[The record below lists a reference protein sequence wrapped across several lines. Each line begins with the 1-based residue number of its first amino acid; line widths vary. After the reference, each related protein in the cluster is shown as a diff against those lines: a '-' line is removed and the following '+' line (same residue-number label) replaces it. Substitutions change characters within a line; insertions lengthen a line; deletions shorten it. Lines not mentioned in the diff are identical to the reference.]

1 MPNSPNQEQAGL
13 EQRIP
18 TDYAASSIHADTVPP
33 RSRVISQLPQRYLNA
48 LVKPSVATYT
58 ADNGDAS
65 WSLVWIQLVAWA
77 ILDAML
83 GLLVN
88 LIYPPAATSTT
99 LSRLF
104 SLATSIGLIGVV
116 PLLFFVLMGIVF
128 LLAKAFGGQGTFLE
142 QCNSSLYIQAPLG
155 IFSKLLALIPVVG
168 RVLNSVLSLYGIVLQ
183 VFVIMAVHRLSRGKA
198 IATILIPLVTIGLLA
213 VVIFLI
219 MRK

>member
-1 MPNSPNQEQAGL
+1 MPNSPYQEQTGL
-13 EQRIP
+13 EQFIP
-18 TDYAASSIHADTVPP
+18 ADQAISSTQSDPVPS
-33 RSRVISQLPQRYLNA
+33 RSRVLAQLPQRYFNA

-58 ADNGDAS
+58 ADKVDAS
-65 WSLVWIQLVAWA
+65 WSLVWIQLLAWA

-88 LIYPPAATSTT
+88 LIYPPATGTT
-99 LSRLF
+99 FSRLF

-116 PLLFFVLMGIVF
+116 PLLFFLLMGIVF

-198 IATILIPLVTIGLLA
+198 IATILIPLVTIGLLVA
-213 VVIFLI
+213 GIFML

>member
-1 MPNSPNQEQAGL
+1 MPNSPYQEQAGL
-13 EQRIP
+13 EQLIP
-18 TDYAASSIHADTVPP
+18 TDQAISSTQTDTVPS
-33 RSRVISQLPQRYLNA
+33 RSRMLSQLPQHYFNA

-58 ADNGDAS
+58 ADKGDAS

-88 LIYPPAATSTT
+88 FIYPPVTGTT
-99 LSRLF
+99 FSRLF
-104 SLATSIGLIGVV
+104 TLSTSIGLIGVV
-116 PLLFFVLMGIVF
+116 PLLFFLLMGIVF
-128 LLAKAFGGQGTFLE
+128 LFAKAFGGQGTFLE

-183 VFVIMAVHRLSRGKA
+183 IFVIMAVHRLSRGKA
-198 IATILIPLVTIGLLA
+198 IATILIPLITIGLLA
-213 VVIFLI
+213 AAIFII

>member
-1 MPNSPNQEQAGL
+1 MPNRPYQERASL
-13 EQRIP
+13 EQLIP
-18 TDYAASSIHADTVPP
+18 SDQANPSTQADTVP
-33 RSRVISQLPQRYLNA
+33 SFSSALSQLPQRYFNA
-48 LVKPSVATYT
+48 LVKPSVATYS
-58 ADNGDAS
+58 ADKGNAS
-65 WSLVWIQLVAWA
+65 WSLVWIQLLAWA
-77 ILDAML
+77 VLDAML

-88 LIYPPAATSTT
+88 FIYPPATGTT
-99 LSRLF
+99 FSRLF

-116 PLLFFVLMGIVF
+116 PLLFFLLMGIVY

-168 RVLNSVLSLYGIVLQ
+168 RILNSVLSLYGIVLQ

-198 IATILIPLVTIGLLA
+198 IAAILIPLVTIGLLA
-213 VVIFLI
+213 AVIFLL

>member
-1 MPNSPNQEQAGL
+1 MPNSPSQEQAGL
-13 EQRIP
+13 EQIIP
-18 TDYAASSIHADTVPP
+18 SDQATSSTQTDTVP
-33 RSRVISQLPQRYLNA
+33 SLSIALSHLPQRYLNA
-48 LVKPSVATYT
+48 LVKPSVATYA
-58 ADNGDAS
+58 ADKGDAS
-65 WSLVWIQLVAWA
+65 WSLVWIQLLAWA

-88 LIYPPAATSTT
+88 FIYPPVTGTT
-99 LSRLF
+99 FLRFF

-116 PLLFFVLMGIVF
+116 PLLFFILMGIVF
-128 LLAKAFGGQGTFLE
+128 LLAKAFGGQGTFLK

-213 VVIFLI
+213 AVIFLL

>member
-1 MPNSPNQEQAGL
+1 MPNSPSQEQAHVK
-13 EQRIP
+13 QRIP
-18 TDYAASSIHADTVPP
+18 SDLAISSTKTDTVPSP
-33 RSRVISQLPQRYLNA
+33 GKVLSQLPQRYLNA
-48 LVKPSVATYT
+48 LVKPSVATYA
-58 ADNGDAS
+58 ADKEDAS
-65 WSLVWIQLVAWA
+65 WNLMWMQLLAWS

-88 LIYPPAATSTT
+88 FIYPPATGT
-99 LSRLF
+99 LFSSFF
-104 SLATSIGLIGVV
+104 SLATSIGLIAVV
-116 PLLFFVLMGIVF
+116 PLLFFLLMGIVF
-128 LLAKAFGGQGTFLE
+128 LLAKIFGGQGTFLE

-183 VFVIMAVHRLSRGKA
+183 VFVIMAVHRLSRSKA

-213 VVIFLI
+213 AVTLLL

>member
-1 MPNSPNQEQAGL
+1 MPNSPYQEQAGI
-13 EQRIP
+13 EQLMP
-18 TDYAASSIHADTVPP
+18 TGQAISSTQTNTVPS
-33 RSRVISQLPQRYLNA
+33 RSRVLSQLPQRYLNA

-58 ADNGDAS
+58 ADKGDAS
-65 WSLVWIQLVAWA
+65 WSLVWIQLMAWA

-88 LIYPPAATSTT
+88 FIYPPATGTT
-99 LSRLF
+99 FSRLF
-104 SLATSIGLIGVV
+104 TLSTSIGLIALV
-116 PLLFFVLMGIVF
+116 PCLFFLLMVIVF
-128 LLAKAFGGQGTFLE
+128 LLSKTFGGQGTFLE

-198 IATILIPLVTIGLLA
+198 IATIAIPLVTIGMLA
-213 VVIFLI
+213 VGAILM

>member
-1 MPNSPNQEQAGL
+1 MADSPSQEQAGL
-13 EQRIP
+13 EQLMP
-18 TDYAASSIHADTVPP
+18 SNQSTSSIQTDTVSSP
-33 RSRVISQLPQRYLNA
+33 SRVLSQLPQRYFNA
-48 LVKPSVATYT
+48 LVKPSVATYI
-58 ADNGDAS
+58 ADKGDAS
-65 WSLVWIQLVAWA
+65 WSLVWIQLLAWA

-88 LIYPPAATSTT
+88 FIHPPTT
-99 LSRLF
+99 GTTFSSLF
-104 SLATSIGLIGVV
+104 TLATSIGLIGVV
-116 PLLFFVLMGIVF
+116 PLLFFLLMGIVYF
-128 LLAKAFGGQGTFLE
+128 LAKAFGGQGTFLE

-168 RVLNSVLSLYGIVLQ
+168 RILNSVLSLYGIMLQ

-213 VVIFLI
+213 AVLFVL

>member
-1 MPNSPNQEQAGL
+1 MPNSPYQERASL
-13 EQRIP
+13 EQLMPSDQAMTSTR
-18 TDYAASSIHADTVPP
+18 ADTVHSL
-33 RSRVISQLPQRYLNA
+33 SRTLPQLPQRYFNA
-48 LVKPSVATYT
+48 LAKPSVATYT
-58 ADNGDAS
+58 ADIGDAS
-65 WSLVWIQLVAWA
+65 WSLVWIQLLAWA

-88 LIYPPAATSTT
+88 FMYPPATGTTFST
-99 LSRLF
+99 LF
-104 SLATSIGLIGVV
+104 SLTTSIGLIGVV
-116 PLLFFVLMGIVF
+116 PLLFFLLMGIVY

-168 RVLNSVLSLYGIVLQ
+168 RILNSVLSLYGIVLQ

-198 IATILIPLVTIGLLA
+198 IATILIPLVSIGMLAIVAILL
-213 VVIFLI
+213 

>member
-1 MPNSPNQEQAGL
+1 MPNSPYQERASL
-13 EQRIP
+13 EQLIP
-18 TDYAASSIHADTVPP
+18 SDQAIPSTQPETTPSL
-33 RSRVISQLPQRYLNA
+33 SRALSQLPQRYFNV
-48 LVKPSVATYT
+48 LVKPSVAKYT
-58 ADNGDAS
+58 ADKGDAS
-65 WSLVWIQLVAWA
+65 WSLVWIQLLAWA
-77 ILDAML
+77 VLDAML

-88 LIYPPAATSTT
+88 FIYPPATGTT
-99 LSRLF
+99 FSRLF

-116 PLLFFVLMGIVF
+116 PLLFFLLMGIVY

-168 RVLNSVLSLYGIVLQ
+168 RILNSVLSLYGIVLQ

-198 IATILIPLVTIGLLA
+198 IAAILIPLVIIGLLA
-213 VVIFLI
+213 AVIFLL

>member
-1 MPNSPNQEQAGL
+1 MANSSSHEQAGL
-13 EQRIP
+13 EQLIP
-18 TDYAASSIHADTVPP
+18 SDQGISSTQIDAGTSHSKVL
-33 RSRVISQLPQRYLNA
+33 SQLPQRYLSA

-58 ADNGDAS
+58 ADKGDAS
-65 WSLVWIQLVAWA
+65 WSLVWIQLLAWA
-77 ILDAML
+77 ILDATL

-88 LIYPPAATSTT
+88 FMYPPATSTT
-99 LSRLF
+99 FSRLF

-116 PLLFFVLMGIVF
+116 PLLFFLIMAIVF

-168 RVLNSVLSLYGIVLQ
+168 RILNSVLSIYGIVLQ
-183 VFVIMAVHRLSRGKA
+183 VFVIIAVHRLSKGKA
-198 IATILIPLVTIGLLA
+198 IATILIPPLTIGLLA
-213 VVIFLI
+213 AVVFLL

>member
-1 MPNSPNQEQAGL
+1 MPNSPYQERASVEQLIPSDQA
-13 EQRIP
+13 IP
-18 TDYAASSIHADTVPP
+18 STHADTVPSL
-33 RSRVISQLPQRYLNA
+33 SRELSQLPQRYFNA

-58 ADNGDAS
+58 ADKGDAS
-65 WSLVWIQLVAWA
+65 WSLVWIQLMAWA

-88 LIYPPAATSTT
+88 FIYPPATGTT
-99 LSRLF
+99 FSRLF

-116 PLLFFVLMGIVF
+116 PLLFFLLMGMVF

-168 RVLNSVLSLYGIVLQ
+168 RILNSVLSLYGIVLQ

-198 IATILIPLVTIGLLA
+198 IATILIPLVTIGLFA
-213 VVIFLI
+213 AVIFLL

>member
-1 MPNSPNQEQAGL
+1 MPNSPYQERASL
-13 EQRIP
+13 EQLIP
-18 TDYAASSIHADTVPP
+18 SDQAIPSTQAVTVPSL
-33 RSRVISQLPQRYLNA
+33 SRELPQLPQRYLNA

-58 ADNGDAS
+58 ADKGNAS
-65 WSLVWIQLVAWA
+65 WSLVWIQLLAWA
-77 ILDAML
+77 VLDAML

-88 LIYPPAATSTT
+88 FIYPPATGTT
-99 LSRLF
+99 FSRLF

-116 PLLFFVLMGIVF
+116 PLLFFLLMGIVF

-168 RVLNSVLSLYGIVLQ
+168 RILNSILSLYGIVLQ

-213 VVIFLI
+213 AVIFLL

>member
-1 MPNSPNQEQAGL
+1 MPNSPYQERASLNQLIPSDQA
-13 EQRIP
+13 IP
-18 TDYAASSIHADTVPP
+18 STHADAVP
-33 RSRVISQLPQRYLNA
+33 SLSSELSQLPQRYFNA

-58 ADNGDAS
+58 ADKGNAS
-65 WSLVWIQLVAWA
+65 WSLVWIQLLAWA
-77 ILDAML
+77 VLDAML

-88 LIYPPAATSTT
+88 FIYPPATGTT
-99 LSRLF
+99 FSRLF

-116 PLLFFVLMGIVF
+116 PLLFFSLMGIVY

-168 RVLNSVLSLYGIVLQ
+168 RILNSVLSLYGIVLQ

-213 VVIFLI
+213 AVIFLL

>member
-1 MPNSPNQEQAGL
+1 MPNSPYQEQAGL
-13 EQRIP
+13 EQLIP
-18 TDYAASSIHADTVPP
+18 TDQAISSTQTDTVPS
-33 RSRVISQLPQRYLNA
+33 RSRVLSQLPQRYFNA

-58 ADNGDAS
+58 ADKGDAS

-88 LIYPPAATSTT
+88 FIYPPVTGTT
-99 LSRLF
+99 FSRLF
-104 SLATSIGLIGVV
+104 TLSTSIGLIGVV
-116 PLLFFVLMGIVF
+116 PLLFFLLMGIVF
-128 LLAKAFGGQGTFLE
+128 LFAKAFGGQGTFLE

-183 VFVIMAVHRLSRGKA
+183 IFVIMAVHRLSRGKA
-198 IATILIPLVTIGLLA
+198 IATILIPLITIGLLA
-213 VVIFLI
+213 AAIFII

>member
-1 MPNSPNQEQAGL
+1 MPNSPYKEQTGL
-13 EQRIP
+13 EQLIP
-18 TDYAASSIHADTVPP
+18 SDQATPSIQSDTVS
-33 RSRVISQLPQRYLNA
+33 SRRKVLSQLPQRYFNA

-58 ADNGDAS
+58 ADKGDAS

-88 LIYPPAATSTT
+88 FIYPPMTGTT
-99 LSRLF
+99 FSRLF

-116 PLLFFVLMGIVF
+116 PLLFFLLMGIVF

-198 IATILIPLVTIGLLA
+198 IATILIPLVTIGLLVA
-213 VVIFLI
+213 GIFVLI
-219 MRK
+219 RK

>member
-1 MPNSPNQEQAGL
+1 MPNSPSQEQAGL
-13 EQRIP
+13 EQLIP
-18 TDYAASSIHADTVPP
+18 SDESNTSLQTDTVPSL
-33 RSRVISQLPQRYLNA
+33 SRTLSQLPQRYFNA

-58 ADNGDAS
+58 ADKGDAS
-65 WSLVWIQLVAWA
+65 WSLVWIQLLAWA

-88 LIYPPAATSTT
+88 FIYPPTTGTSF
-99 LSRLF
+99 SRF
-104 SLATSIGLIGVV
+104 FTLATSIGLVGVV
-116 PLLFFVLMGIVF
+116 PLLFFILMGIVF
-128 LLAKAFGGQGTFLE
+128 LLAKAFGGEGTFLE

-168 RVLNSVLSLYGIVLQ
+168 RILNSVLSLYGIVLQ

-198 IATILIPLVTIGLLA
+198 IATILIPLLTIGLLA
-213 VVIFLI
+213 AVVFLF

>member
-1 MPNSPNQEQAGL
+1 MPNNPSQAQAGL
-13 EQRIP
+13 EQLMPSDQAIP
-18 TDYAASSIHADTVPP
+18 STQTDTVPSL
-33 RSRVISQLPQRYLNA
+33 SRMLSQLPQRYFNA

-58 ADNGDAS
+58 ADKVDAS
-65 WSLVWIQLVAWA
+65 WSLVWIQLLAWA

-88 LIYPPAATSTT
+88 FIYPPVTDTT
-99 LSRLF
+99 FSRFF
-104 SLATSIGLIGVV
+104 SLGTSIGLIGVV

-128 LLAKAFGGQGTFLE
+128 ILAKAFGGQGTFLE

-168 RVLNSVLSLYGIVLQ
+168 RVLNSVLSLYGIVIQ

-213 VVIFLI
+213 AVIFLL

>member
-1 MPNSPNQEQAGL
+1 MPNSPYQERAGL
-13 EQRIP
+13 EQLIP
-18 TDYAASSIHADTVPP
+18 ADQATSSIQTDTVPS
-33 RSRVISQLPQRYLNA
+33 RSRVLSQLPQRYFNA

-58 ADNGDAS
+58 ADKGDAS
-65 WSLVWIQLVAWA
+65 WSLVWIQLLAWA

-88 LIYPPAATSTT
+88 FIYPPATATTF
-99 LSRLF
+99 SRFF

-116 PLLFFVLMGIVF
+116 PLLFFALMGIVF

-198 IATILIPLVTIGLLA
+198 IATILIPLVTIGLLVA
-213 VVIFLI
+213 GIFVL

>member
-1 MPNSPNQEQAGL
+1 MPNSPYQERTSL
-13 EQRIP
+13 EQLIP
-18 TDYAASSIHADTVPP
+18 SDQAIPSTQADTAPSL
-33 RSRVISQLPQRYLNA
+33 SRALSQLPQRYFNA

-58 ADNGDAS
+58 ADKGNAS
-65 WSLVWIQLVAWA
+65 WSLVWIQLLAWA
-77 ILDAML
+77 LLDAML

-88 LIYPPAATSTT
+88 RIYPQATGTT
-99 LSRLF
+99 FSRLF

-116 PLLFFVLMGIVF
+116 PLLFFLLMGIVY

-168 RVLNSVLSLYGIVLQ
+168 RILNSVLSLYGIVLQ

-198 IATILIPLVTIGLLA
+198 IATILIPLVTIGLFA
-213 VVIFLI
+213 AVIFLL